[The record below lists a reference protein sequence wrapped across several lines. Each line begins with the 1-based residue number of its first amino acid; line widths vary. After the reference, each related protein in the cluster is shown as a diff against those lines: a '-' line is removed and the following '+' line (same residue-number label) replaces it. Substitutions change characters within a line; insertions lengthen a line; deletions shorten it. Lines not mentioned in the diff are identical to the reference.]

1 MIDVKKINE
10 TITELEQESKQLKE
24 TLKWQETMADLRAS
38 FEKLVTEQEKI
49 VEKLAAIEPSDQK
62 DTENEDKALPAIKAG
77 IEQIKHKQQE
87 QSQSITSQINHGKI
101 ANEQLY
107 QRTKKALDTQQA
119 LQLQEMK
126 DNFERFTAELHDV
139 KKSIHDNM
147 SMYEYNLKIRS
158 DRLENKISM
167 QMIGIRVIVVLILV
181 DIIVRLFL

>member
-49 VEKLAAIEPSDQK
+49 VEKLTAIEPNNQK

-87 QSQSITSQINHGKI
+87 QSQ
-101 ANEQLY
+101 
-107 QRTKKALDTQQA
+107 
-119 LQLQEMK
+119 
-126 DNFERFTAELHDV
+126 
-139 KKSIHDNM
+139 
-147 SMYEYNLKIRS
+147 
-158 DRLENKISM
+158 
-167 QMIGIRVIVVLILV
+167 
-181 DIIVRLFL
+181 

>member
-49 VEKLAAIEPSDQK
+49 VEKLATIEQK
-62 DTENEDKALPAIKAG
+62 DGEDKGKELPAMKAG
-77 IEQIKHKQQE
+77 IEKIKHKQQE

-107 QRTKKALDTQQA
+107 QRTKEALDAQQT

-158 DRLENKISM
+158 DRLENKNSM
-167 QMIGIRVIVVLILV
+167 QMIGISVIMVLILV
-181 DIIVRLFL
+181 DIIVRLFS